1 MNCQLLCVSANVIN
15 RSIGVD
21 IHIRLYLMW
30 KQDEGLEL
38 LKIDE
43 EQIKKFK
50 LKWEQDYGRQS
61 ALKGFLQP
69 LVNKIVRD
77 MQEVL
82 MSEAA
87 ALESQEDNKSA
98 PESVRNRDEAAPLES
113 QEDVVSRIKGKRK
126 KNQNQGKIV
135 GDKRLTRREAQKQ
148 GIHPIGSLK

>member
-15 RSIGVD
+15 RSIGID
-21 IHIRLYLMW
+21 IPIRLYLMW

-43 EQIKKFK
+43 EHIKKFK
-50 LKWEQDYGRQS
+50 LKWEDIDETL
-61 ALKGFLQP
+61 AK
-69 LVNKIVRD
+69 V
-77 MQEVL
+77 

-87 ALESQEDNKSA
+87 ALESQEDDKST

-113 QEDVVSRIKGKRK
+113 QEDVVSRLKGKRK